1 MEDCPIIHSGEMQ
14 HRPHSGA
21 GRGAPVRAG
30 LLAPKAT
37 WRCWAREKGC
47 PWDFA
52 TRDIAAAEFGYTD
65 YFGNLVDLDGN
76 PIDEDDEYGYDE
88 YPYV

>member
-1 MEDCPIIHSGEMQ
+1 MGPPCYYAIRRLGKEDRLDCSTY
-14 HRPHSGA
+14 
-21 GRGAPVRAG
+21 GRRKVLR
-30 LLAPKAT
+30 
-37 WRCWAREKGC
+37 WARENGC